1 MYGYWWERTE
11 ESMKILAESVLT
23 YERNYKLN
31 VWNGRDK

>member
-1 MYGYWWERTE
+1 MWDFNKFWKREH
-11 ESMKILAESVLT
+11 LAESVLA